1 MTNRRATLDRQWV
14 IETLLKQRT
23 DQLLVSGLGNT
34 SWDVFNNSAD
44 RDDNFYL
51 WGAMGGTVA
60 LTLGLALA
68 QPTRRV
74 VAITG
79 DGDMLMSLGSLA
91 TLGVQQPTNVAIIV
105 IDNQRYAETG
115 GQSTHTAHG
124 IDLSAIA
131 KACGIEN
138 SACVHT
144 KRELHE
150 AIPTVFDQ
158 GTTAFVCI
166 KVSAATKRG
175 QLPPRHGPY
184 LKDRFRRHLNLE

>member
-105 IDNQRYAETG
+105 T
-115 GQSTHTAHG
+115 S
-124 IDLSAIA
+124 
-131 KACGIEN
+131 
-138 SACVHT
+138 
-144 KRELHE
+144 
-150 AIPTVFDQ
+150 
-158 GTTAFVCI
+158 
-166 KVSAATKRG
+166 
-175 QLPPRHGPY
+175 LPPSEVGEKSP
-184 LKDRFRRHLNLE
+184 